1 MAIERGKSGSISSR
15 KSGKTDRRKS
25 PNREE
30 RSEEKSGKAPDESR
44 SERGPEKPRYTGNKE
59 PFSKFSKQKYFK
71 KEKEESAEK
80 PKFKRKDSAFSKKKT
95 DKPFD
100 SKNIKPEGT
109 SRPETRE
116 VTDETRLN
124 KYIASSGICSRREA
138 DKLIAQGM
146 VTVNG
151 EVITQMGVKIKPTD
165 VVTYGGEKLKFQKF
179 VYLLMNK
186 PKNIITTSDDP
197 QGRQTVMDILA
208 NTVKERIY
216 PVGRLDRMTTGLL
229 LLTNDGDLAKK
240 LAHPKFKVQK
250 VYHVTLTKPVT
261 KTDMIKLTK
270 GVKLEDGLAM
280 ADAASYVGDGTLKN
294 EIGISL
300 HSGKNRVIRRM
311 MEELGYV
318 VSKLDRVSFGGLTKK
333 TVPRGKWRELTERE
347 VGMLKMI
354 G

>member
-1 MAIERGKSGSISSR
+1 MTIERGKGGSL
-15 KSGKTDRRKS
+15 SGKRRQGKIERNKPFKKEEYPKRDSSFEPKEDKRDSSDRYVG
-25 PNREE
+25 
-30 RSEEKSGKAPDESR
+30 EKM
-44 SERGPEKPRYTGNKE
+44 
-59 PFSKFSKQKYFK
+59 PFSKFSKKKDFK
-71 KEKEESAEK
+71 KEQDQPE
-80 PKFKRKDSAFSKKKT
+80 
-95 DKPFD
+95 DKPRFKGKGPN
-100 SKNIKPEGT
+100 SE
-109 SRPETRE
+109 SRFKGKKIDKKEIAPKSTAKAESRE

-151 EVITQMGVKIKPTD
+151 EVITQMGVKIKPTGE
-165 VVTYGGEKLKFQKF
+165 VTYGGEKLRFQKF
-179 VYLLMNK
+179 VYLLLNK
-186 PKNIITTSDDP
+186 PKNVITTSDDP
-197 QGRQTVMDILA
+197 QGRLTVMDIMS

-261 KTDMIKLTK
+261 KLDMTKLTK
-270 GVKLEDGLAM
+270 GVKLEDGISQ
-280 ADAASYVGDGTLKN
+280 ADAVSYVGDGTLKN

-311 MEELGYV
+311 MEELGYA

-333 TVPRGKWRELTERE
+333 NIPRGKWRALTERE

>member
-1 MAIERGKSGSISSR
+1 MTIERGKGGSLSNN
-15 KSGKTDRRKS
+15 RRKGKIERKK
-25 PNREE
+25 PFKKEE
-30 RSEEKSGKAPDESR
+30 SVDGSSSYKSKDEDRDS
-44 SERGPEKPRYTGNKE
+44 SPRYTGDKM
-59 PFSKFSKQKYFK
+59 PFSKFSKK
-71 KEKEESAEK
+71 KD
-80 PKFKRKDSAFSKKKT
+80 FRKDREEPEDKSRFKSKRSPSEKGVVKGKGFNKKRAL
-95 DKPFD
+95 DKP
-100 SKNIKPEGT
+100 SPKA
-109 SRPETRE
+109 ETRE

-151 EVITQMGVKIKPTD
+151 EVITQMGVKIKPSD

-186 PKNIITTSDDP
+186 PKNVITTSDDP
-197 QGRQTVMDILA
+197 QGRMTVMDIMS
-208 NTVKERIY
+208 NTVNERIY

-229 LLTNDGDLAKK
+229 LMTNDGDLAKK

-261 KTDMIKLTK
+261 KVDMVKLTK
-270 GVKLEDGLAM
+270 GVKLEDGLAQ
-280 ADAASYVGDGTLKN
+280 ADAVSYVGDGTLKN

-333 TVPRGKWRELTERE
+333 NVPRGKWRVLTEKE